1 MKLIHTLL
9 ASIVATS
16 AGFSATSP
24 CLAVVANAP
33 LKVMAV
39 AAADKPSASRQDR
52 RAGERSAF
60 LSPFIASA
68 TPDMSSPNATPKG
81 AIVVDFLPELLDMI
95 PKASTFDLV
104 QFPLPDGSIRDLWLT
119 EFNPIAD
126 DATTVVVERGPN
138 GEDVLNYGY
147 APKIR
152 AFRGHVVGADRSLV
166 YLAFS
171 ESAISGF
178 IEINDS
184 VLTISN
190 GPRGE
195 RPVTISDLQNLP
207 AGAINWRDFT
217 CHTKSQP
224 TDDNSGGSGGDGGIA
239 ALPSCKVLRL
249 GFETDNEFR
258 ALFNSNQAAI
268 DYVAQIS
275 AAMNVIYYE
284 EENLY
289 PTLAYVNV
297 YSVGTN
303 DPWTVNNDVG
313 NLLIQFKD
321 RWQNTPAVPGG
332 GVPAGAVTCGLK
344 QLLSGKPLG
353 GGIAD
358 AIGGTCID
366 QPNNGLE
373 FRPDTRTD
381 EYAVSADLSGFF
393 PFPLQDNSFQN
404 WDIIVASHEAGHVLG
419 CLHTHDL
426 TPPYDNCVSG
436 GCLSTGT
443 IMSYCHLC
451 PGGLSNIVFRF
462 APPNKAQMDVWL
474 AGPGG
479 ACSGFA
485 QPCPIYVPSNF
496 RASDG
501 TFADG
506 VSVTWRLPAVAAER
520 FELERRESGTVD
532 WFLVDDQISPT
543 VSSYLDV
550 SADVGVLYEFRI
562 RAILVSD
569 GTPSDWVGPDNGYR
583 AELGPTNLVATD
595 GVFSTKIA
603 LTFDAPVGYS
613 PTCYRIYRATAG
625 SEMQWIDQTSTASYD
640 DRGVYADPDPGIDP
654 PQAPTAGTLYFY
666 EVRALV
672 DAGSCALADGDSIVS
687 APVKDTGFQSQPGAT
702 NLLASGAVDGSPLP
716 LTNRVKVTWNL
727 PAYSVSRV
735 YVMRA
740 VGSNE
745 FQEMAVL
752 VGNQREW
759 SDLFALSNVA
769 YTYKVRCFSSLV
781 GISAPSNTDLGFRL
795 EPPSIVSA
803 SDGTG
808 SNVNLVWTRPTS
820 WAPSSYAVW
829 RKPAGRAEW
838 PAAPLVENLAS
849 TQLTYTDTSAV
860 PGTVYIYSIT
870 GKSSLFNSWSD
881 RGRTDNGYP
890 VVLPPTGLSASDGEF
905 PGYVQVLWTPAGA
918 TTGVSWEVYRR
929 RANTNDA
936 YVRIKLVT
944 QPFHLDSTAAIGT
957 TYQYYIK
964 TRASNGVL
972 SAPSTTDTGF
982 RTP

>member
-1 MKLIHTLL
+1 
-9 ASIVATS
+9 
-16 AGFSATSP
+16 
-24 CLAVVANAP
+24 
-33 LKVMAV
+33 
-39 AAADKPSASRQDR
+39 
-52 RAGERSAF
+52 
-60 LSPFIASA
+60 
-68 TPDMSSPNATPKG
+68 
-81 AIVVDFLPELLDMI
+81 
-95 PKASTFDLV
+95 
-104 QFPLPDGSIRDLWLT
+104 
-119 EFNPIAD
+119 
-126 DATTVVVERGPN
+126 
-138 GEDVLNYGY
+138 
-147 APKIR
+147 
-152 AFRGHVVGADRSLV
+152 
-166 YLAFS
+166 
-171 ESAISGF
+171 
-178 IEINDS
+178 
-184 VLTISN
+184 
-190 GPRGE
+190 
-195 RPVTISDLQNLP
+195 
-207 AGAINWRDFT
+207 
-217 CHTKSQP
+217 
-224 TDDNSGGSGGDGGIA
+224 
-239 ALPSCKVLRL
+239 
-249 GFETDNEFR
+249 
-258 ALFNSNQAAI
+258 
-268 DYVAQIS
+268 
-275 AAMNVIYYE
+275 
-284 EENLY
+284 
-289 PTLAYVNV
+289 
-297 YSVGTN
+297 
-303 DPWTVNNDVG
+303 
-313 NLLIQFKD
+313 
-321 RWQNTPAVPGG
+321 
-332 GVPAGAVTCGLK
+332 
-344 QLLSGKPLG
+344 
-353 GGIAD
+353 
-358 AIGGTCID
+358 
-366 QPNNGLE
+366 
-373 FRPDTRTD
+373 
-381 EYAVSADLSGFF
+381 
-393 PFPLQDNSFQN
+393 
-404 WDIIVASHEAGHVLG
+404 
-419 CLHTHDL
+419 
-426 TPPYDNCVSG
+426 
-436 GCLSTGT
+436 
-443 IMSYCHLC
+443 MSYCHLC

-479 ACSGFA
+479 ACSGFE

-583 AELGPTNLVATD
+583 AKLGPTNLVATD

-625 SEMQWIDQTSTASYD
+625 SEMQWIDHTSTASYD

-654 PQAPTAGTLYFY
+654 PQAPTAGTIYFY

-672 DAGSCALADGDSIVS
+672 DAASCALADGDSIVS

-781 GISAPSNTDLGFRL
+781 GTSAPSNTDLGFRL

-829 RKPAGRAEW
+829 RKPAGRAAW

>member
-1 MKLIHTLL
+1 
-9 ASIVATS
+9 
-16 AGFSATSP
+16 
-24 CLAVVANAP
+24 
-33 LKVMAV
+33 
-39 AAADKPSASRQDR
+39 
-52 RAGERSAF
+52 
-60 LSPFIASA
+60 
-68 TPDMSSPNATPKG
+68 
-81 AIVVDFLPELLDMI
+81 
-95 PKASTFDLV
+95 
-104 QFPLPDGSIRDLWLT
+104 
-119 EFNPIAD
+119 
-126 DATTVVVERGPN
+126 
-138 GEDVLNYGY
+138 
-147 APKIR
+147 
-152 AFRGHVVGADRSLV
+152 
-166 YLAFS
+166 
-171 ESAISGF
+171 
-178 IEINDS
+178 
-184 VLTISN
+184 
-190 GPRGE
+190 
-195 RPVTISDLQNLP
+195 
-207 AGAINWRDFT
+207 
-217 CHTKSQP
+217 
-224 TDDNSGGSGGDGGIA
+224 
-239 ALPSCKVLRL
+239 
-249 GFETDNEFR
+249 
-258 ALFNSNQAAI
+258 
-268 DYVAQIS
+268 
-275 AAMNVIYYE
+275 
-284 EENLY
+284 
-289 PTLAYVNV
+289 
-297 YSVGTN
+297 
-303 DPWTVNNDVG
+303 
-313 NLLIQFKD
+313 
-321 RWQNTPAVPGG
+321 
-332 GVPAGAVTCGLK
+332 
-344 QLLSGKPLG
+344 
-353 GGIAD
+353 
-358 AIGGTCID
+358 
-366 QPNNGLE
+366 
-373 FRPDTRTD
+373 
-381 EYAVSADLSGFF
+381 
-393 PFPLQDNSFQN
+393 
-404 WDIIVASHEAGHVLG
+404 
-419 CLHTHDL
+419 
-426 TPPYDNCVSG
+426 
-436 GCLSTGT
+436 
-443 IMSYCHLC
+443 MSYCHLC

-479 ACSGFA
+479 ACNGFA

-520 FELERRESGTVD
+520 FELERRESGTFD

-625 SEMQWIDQTSTASYD
+625 SEMQWIDHTSTASYD

-727 PAYSVSRV
+727 PPYSVSRV

>member
-1 MKLIHTLL
+1 MK
-9 ASIVATS
+9 
-16 AGFSATSP
+16 
-24 CLAVVANAP
+24 
-33 LKVMAV
+33 
-39 AAADKPSASRQDR
+39 
-52 RAGERSAF
+52 
-60 LSPFIASA
+60 
-68 TPDMSSPNATPKG
+68 
-81 AIVVDFLPELLDMI
+81 
-95 PKASTFDLV
+95 
-104 QFPLPDGSIRDLWLT
+104 
-119 EFNPIAD
+119 
-126 DATTVVVERGPN
+126 
-138 GEDVLNYGY
+138 
-147 APKIR
+147 
-152 AFRGHVVGADRSLV
+152 
-166 YLAFS
+166 
-171 ESAISGF
+171 
-178 IEINDS
+178 
-184 VLTISN
+184 
-190 GPRGE
+190 
-195 RPVTISDLQNLP
+195 
-207 AGAINWRDFT
+207 
-217 CHTKSQP
+217 
-224 TDDNSGGSGGDGGIA
+224 
-239 ALPSCKVLRL
+239 
-249 GFETDNEFR
+249 
-258 ALFNSNQAAI
+258 
-268 DYVAQIS
+268 
-275 AAMNVIYYE
+275 
-284 EENLY
+284 
-289 PTLAYVNV
+289 V
-297 YSVGTN
+297 YSVGED
-303 DPWTVNNDVG
+303 DPWSSDISDSEDQLNE
-313 NLLIQFKD
+313 FKKL
-321 RWQNTPAVPGG
+321 WQNTPPD
-332 GVPAGAVTCGLK
+332 GAVTCGLK
-344 QLLSGKPLG
+344 QMLSARNLG

-358 AIGGTCID
+358 AIGGTCV
-366 QPNNGLE
+366 GS
-373 FRPDTRTD
+373 
-381 EYAVSADLSGFF
+381 EYAVCGNLSGFF

-419 CLHTHDL
+419 CQHTHAL
-426 TPPYDNCVSG
+426 TPRYDNCVSG
-436 GCLSTGT
+436 GCISTGT

-462 APPNKAQMDVWL
+462 APPNKVQMDVWL
-474 AGPGG
+474 AVNG
-479 ACSGFA
+479 ACSGFE

-520 FELERRESGTVD
+520 FELERREPGTVD
-532 WFLVDDQISPT
+532 WIPVDDQIAPT
-543 VSSYLDV
+543 VASYLDV

-727 PAYSVSRV
+727 PPYSVSRV

-759 SDLFALSNVA
+759 NDLFALSNVA
-769 YTYKVRCFSSLV
+769 YTYKVRCFSSLA

-829 RKPAGRAEW
+829 RKPAGRAAW